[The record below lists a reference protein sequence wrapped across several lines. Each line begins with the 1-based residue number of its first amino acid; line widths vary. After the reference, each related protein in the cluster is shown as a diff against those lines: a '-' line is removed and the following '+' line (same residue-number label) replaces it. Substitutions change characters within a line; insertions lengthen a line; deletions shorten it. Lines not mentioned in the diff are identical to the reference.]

1 VLEGLAT
8 CCVEEEEAQLLFAL
22 LRCVDPAA
30 RPTKN
35 QRATKFISHNALI
48 ELLYKAD
55 FYKK

>member
-1 VLEGLAT
+1 VLVLVLEGLAT

-48 ELLYKAD
+48 ELL
-55 FYKK
+55 